1 MQSSGNLVPGIS
13 AIFVNKEGFWME
25 LFSNICRQ
33 CGLGEPVS
41 QPFPLNGGFLHK
53 MYGLTTDQGKFALKL
68 LNPHIM
74 GRETAKENFET
85 AERLEGILEREGLP
99 ILPALTIGGK
109 KMQQAEGQFFYLFP
123 WYDGKSVQGGE
134 IQPRHCAE
142 MGRAL
147 AQIHRVSRKD
157 SGGEGA
163 PVSVEWFSLGKALK
177 EVDGELSQR
186 LGERLPLLCQFQER
200 SSCALRRI
208 PVFSA
213 ICHNDMDPKNVLWIG
228 MEYRIID
235 LECLSYSNPLAELLE
250 TALCW
255 AGFDG
260 MDFSPEKLRA
270 FLDAYAEQ
278 DEAMLKDVDWE
289 SLYDGSTGRLSWLEY
304 NLKRALGIESGESER
319 EIGKAEALR
328 ELERI
333 AYYVEMRET
342 VLKAIAHSAY

>member
-1 MQSSGNLVPGIS
+1 
-13 AIFVNKEGFWME
+13 ME
-25 LFSNICRQ
+25 LFSSICHQ
-33 CGLGEPVS
+33 CGLGELIS
-41 QPFPLNGGFLHK
+41 QPFPLSGGFLHK
-53 MYGLTTDQGKFALKL
+53 MYGLTTDKGKFALKL

-74 GRETAKENFET
+74 LRETAKENYET
-85 AERLEGILEREGLP
+85 AERLEGILEREALP
-99 ILPALTIGGK
+99 ILPALTIGGR

-134 IQPRHCAE
+134 ILPRHCAE

-147 AQIHRVSRKD
+147 AQIHRVSRKN
-157 SGGEGA
+157 SGGEGT
-163 PVSVEWFSLGKALK
+163 PVSVDWPSLYRALK
-177 EVDGELSQR
+177 EVDGELYQR
-186 LGERLPLLCQFQER
+186 LGENLLLLCQFQER
-200 SSCALRRI
+200 SSRACRRI
-208 PVFSA
+208 PAISA

-235 LECLSYSNPLAELLE
+235 LECLSYANPLAELLE
-250 TALCW
+250 TALRW
-255 AGFDG
+255 AGFDD

-278 DEAMLKDVDWE
+278 DEAMLKNVDWE

-319 EIGKAEALR
+319 EIGKAEALK

-333 AYYVEMRET
+333 AYYMGMREM
-342 VLKAIAHSAY
+342 VLNVIAHSAY